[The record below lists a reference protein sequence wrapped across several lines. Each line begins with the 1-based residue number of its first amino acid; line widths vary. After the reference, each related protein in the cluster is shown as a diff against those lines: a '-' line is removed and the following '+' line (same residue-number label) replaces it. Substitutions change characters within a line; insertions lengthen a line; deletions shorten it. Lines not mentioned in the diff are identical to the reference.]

1 MFDSGYFCQNTIPAM
16 ATKILWIDDEM
27 EALKSQI
34 MFLENKGYEVDVFSN
49 GYDGYEFLKNHPV
62 DVILLD
68 ESMPGMSGLETLAKI
83 KEYDIHIPVVMV
95 TKNEAENIME
105 EAIGSQITDYL
116 IKPVNPNQ
124 ILLTLKKIIDQ
135 KSLVSEKTTQN
146 YQQEFRNLFMALNS
160 NPDYG
165 EWCNLYRKLIY
176 WELEMQKSNSPEML
190 EIFSSQKDEANNE
203 FCKFVD
209 KNYASWI
216 KGGKSDTPVM
226 SHTLMDHYV
235 FPHLKNGKSTFFI
248 LIDNLRWDQWKSILP
263 KFSEYFRMQEEE
275 MFSAILPTSTQ
286 YSRNAIFSGLLPMEI
301 EKKYPVEWKNDDEEG
316 GKNLYEEK
324 FFADQLKRKGFQ
336 DIRFSYTKVTNH
348 DHGEQLVN
356 SVQNLLHND
365 LNIIVYNFVDMLSHA
380 RTEMEVLKELANDEV
395 SYRSLTMSWFEH
407 SPLFQALKKV
417 ADKNIQL
424 VIATDHGSV
433 RVKTPSKVIG
443 DKQTTANIRYKHGKN
458 LNYDSKAVLAWREPH
473 EIGLPKPNFNSSYIF
488 ARNDVYLCYPNNFNH
503 YANYFRNTFQHGG
516 VSLEE
521 MLIPVIRM
529 ESKT

>member
-1 MFDSGYFCQNTIPAM
+1 M